1 VALPNDITLNIH
13 IHGQEREILRRVG
26 RFLRCAS
33 VLCRRFSL
41 PCTYILFDGRR
52 CLGVF
57 NGIRLRIVS
66 NDLVD
71 DIGCVWIRH
80 DGRRWALYAIV
91 AAIEGV
97 GWCASV
103 RQDSEK

>member
-1 VALPNDITLNIH
+1 MALPNDITLNIH

-52 CLGVF
+52 CLGAQSMT
-57 NGIRLRIVS
+57 L
-66 NDLVD
+66 
-71 DIGCVWIRH
+71 H
-80 DGRRWALYAIV
+80 DPP
-91 AAIEGV
+91 
-97 GWCASV
+97 WCTL
-103 RQDSEK
+103 